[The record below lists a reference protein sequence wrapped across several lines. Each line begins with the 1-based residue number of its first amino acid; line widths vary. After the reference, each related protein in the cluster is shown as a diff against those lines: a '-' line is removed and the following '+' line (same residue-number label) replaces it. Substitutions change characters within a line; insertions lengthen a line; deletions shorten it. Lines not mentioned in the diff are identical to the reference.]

1 MTQHMV
7 IAAPTTTNPKQVMS
21 GWAILGGAAAI
32 VGAIAGGAIGL
43 WSSAGCMGWFCGLF
57 EMLVGGLIGY
67 GVGLI
72 GIVILGNYISRR
84 DEDDVRRGLPAF
96 AGALLSPV
104 ALVGF
109 QQLTSALGAVL

>member
-1 MTQHMV
+1 MD

-67 GVGLI
+67 GVGLA
-72 GIVILGNYISRR
+72 GIVMLGNRVAR
-84 DEDDVRRGLPAF
+84 NTDDDVRRGLPAF